1 MNESLAELGAPENLI
16 QLLAAPSYERTQ
28 VLMREVDTVIATG
41 GAKMVKA
48 AYSSGTPAFGVGPGN
63 VQVIFDDAIDYCV
76 AARAVVTGKTFDN
89 GIICS
94 SEQFVHF
101 PSKDEARVL
110 KSFTDAG
117 AFLIDNPDLI
127 LKLEK
132 ALFPGGIQNKALIG
146 RSVSVIAEAASISI
160 PPTTRVLMVRARPGD
175 QDPFRREKMFPVL
188 SYESYNTLIEAIE
201 SANRNLRLE
210 GMGHTCVVHS
220 NSNLMIEQVALE
232 LYVSR
237 IVVNQPGSLSAGGN
251 FRNGLAPSTTLGC
264 GSWGHNSISVN
275 LDYHHLLNIQK
286 IAIPVERR
294 VPKSEEIWT
303 LVESSLED

>member
-1 MNESLAELGAPENLI
+1 
-16 QLLAAPSYERTQ
+16 
-28 VLMREVDTVIATG
+28 
-41 GAKMVKA
+41 
-48 AYSSGTPAFGVGPGN
+48 
-63 VQVIFDDAIDYCV
+63 
-76 AARAVVTGKTFDN
+76 
-89 GIICS
+89 
-94 SEQFVHF
+94 
-101 PSKDEARVL
+101 
-110 KSFTDAG
+110 
-117 AFLIDNPDLI
+117 
-127 LKLEK
+127 
-132 ALFPGGIQNKALIG
+132 
-146 RSVSVIAEAASISI
+146 
-160 PPTTRVLMVRARPGD
+160 
-175 QDPFRREKMFPVL
+175 MFPVL